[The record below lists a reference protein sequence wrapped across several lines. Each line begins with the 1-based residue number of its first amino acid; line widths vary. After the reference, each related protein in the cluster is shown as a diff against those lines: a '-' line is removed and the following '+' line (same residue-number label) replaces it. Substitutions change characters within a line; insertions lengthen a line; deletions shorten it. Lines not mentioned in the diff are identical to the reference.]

1 MRKEMDKAGVKDPQ
15 VLDKSYWIQRVG
27 EVWDQGDNI
36 IYFHPH
42 VLLLPLPTSCFPLL
56 ISQISLP
63 PSSFPL
69 PTSRFQRLFPAHLL
83 LLTTSLADTC
93 RQCPMV

>member
-27 EVWDQGDNI
+27 EVWDQGDTI

-42 VLLLPLPTSCFPLL
+42 FLLLILPTSCFPLL
-56 ISQISLP
+56 ISHFSNLTSRLFVP
-63 PSSFPL
+63 TSHFSFPASL
-69 PTSRFQRLFPAHLL
+69 SRSFAISHYII
-83 LLTTSLADTC
+83 S
-93 RQCPMV
+93 